1 MFFKIS
7 FFPTNL
13 ITQYTLLKLY
23 YYNIIINIRIIILL
37 L

>member
-13 ITQYTLLKLY
+13 ITQYILLKLY

-37 L
+37 R